1 MSDLVSY
8 FSIYNDVLD
17 RKINFDLMEQGYVS
31 DIILDQDLMSY
42 DTGIKESNDLTDLL
56 IQGKSFIDKIL
67 NNSELKNKAMLS
79 QDHQNL
85 FIGNNEAQRDLSYQ
99 IMKNHKENCLEIA
112 ELKYT
117 PYYYSFNSDIKIE
130 EGQTQNLLDDV
141 AEYWAKS
148 NFYDVNDLLFNFEQ
162 NHNFSFRVRELNL
175 CRLNQNLLR
184 FNACIFLIGSD
195 PLFQNDLFDN
205 SFFKKYKFEN
215 AFPKIDLKQQT
226 ELVLDTVCELC
237 KNSSTLKNNALSLKD
252 NLDHNLAAN
261 FIETSHFSNVML
273 SNVLDL
279 KYVNNVFDFFET
291 ENKLNNFFRNK
302 QLSIRNGLDP
312 LMKAL
317 FNPGLKY
324 LLSLKVPLKNQ
335 YYNLVIPNHTK
346 REFKR

>member
-31 DIILDQDLMSY
+31 DIILDQDLMSC
-42 DTGIKESNDLTDLL
+42 DTGIKESNDLTALL

-99 IMKNHKENCLEIA
+99 IMKNHKENCLEKA
-112 ELKYT
+112 ELKYI
-117 PYYYSFNSDIKIE
+117 PYYYSFNNDIKIM

-148 NFYDVNDLLFNFEQ
+148 NCYDVNDVLFNFEQ

-184 FNACIFLIGSD
+184 FNAIIYLVGSD
-195 PLFQNDLFDN
+195 PLFQEDLFDN

-237 KNSSTLKNNALSLKD
+237 KNSSVLK
-252 NLDHNLAAN
+252 
-261 FIETSHFSNVML
+261 IML
-273 SNVLDL
+273 CL
-279 KYVNNVFDFFET
+279 
-291 ENKLNNFFRNK
+291 
-302 QLSIRNGLDP
+302 
-312 LMKAL
+312 
-317 FNPGLKY
+317 
-324 LLSLKVPLKNQ
+324 
-335 YYNLVIPNHTK
+335 
-346 REFKR
+346 